1 MHEES
6 RTRSLF
12 REVNDR
18 IADVSLET
26 WRTSEPVGFLCE
38 CGDPAC
44 LETIDLTVADYEAIR
59 SETTRFLVRAG
70 HESPEFEDVLERID
84 GCLVVEDRA
93 FERLREAS

>member
-1 MHEES
+1 MHENV
-6 RTRSLF
+6 RTRLLF

-38 CGDPAC
+38 CGDAAC
-44 LETIDLTVADYEAIR
+44 VETLDLKVADYEAIR

-70 HESPEFEDVLERID
+70 HESPELEDVVERID
-84 GCLVVEDRA
+84 GCVVVEA

>member
-1 MHEES
+1 MDDARLADRVPDPHLEQHVDE
-6 RTRSLF
+6 RARL
-12 REVNDR
+12 EVV
-18 IADVSLET
+18 A
-26 WRTSEPVGFLCE
+26 
-38 CGDPAC
+38 A
-44 LETIDLTVADYEAIR
+44 DLTVADYEAIR